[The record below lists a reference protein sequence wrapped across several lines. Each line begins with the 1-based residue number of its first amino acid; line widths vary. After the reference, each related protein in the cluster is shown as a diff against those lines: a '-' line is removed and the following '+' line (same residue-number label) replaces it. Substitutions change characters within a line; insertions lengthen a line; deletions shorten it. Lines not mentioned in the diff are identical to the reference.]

1 MWEEIVMKKIQLS
14 FPNGSVV
21 KATLLESEEPEL
33 CESLWEFAKE
43 EQSLI
48 CHNTLST
55 GFSFPAF
62 RRPSRSPNTESHLA
76 NPIGRH
82 KVGYTSLKKG
92 NLLWSGTKLYVVYG
106 FCTEPSIAGAVTAQ
120 VDDEYMDA
128 FVKAGEDVWHHTYY
142 FHKLAVLKVKREDD

>member
-1 MWEEIVMKKIQLS
+1 MKKIKLS
-14 FPNGSVV
+14 FPNGAVI
-21 KATLLESEEPEL
+21 KATLLEAEEPEL
-33 CESLWEFAKE
+33 CDSLWDFARE
-43 EQSLI
+43 PQSLI

-82 KVGYTSLKKG
+82 KVVYTALEKG

-106 FCTEPSIAGAVTAQ
+106 YCTEPSIAGAVTAQ
-120 VDDEYMDA
+120 VDEADMDA

-142 FHKLAVLKVKREDD
+142 FHKLAVLKVEREAD

>member
-1 MWEEIVMKKIQLS
+1 MKKIQLS
-14 FPNGSVV
+14 FPNGAVV

-33 CESLWEFAKE
+33 CESLWDFAKE
-43 EQSLI
+43 EEPLI

-62 RRPSRSPNTESHLA
+62 RRPSRSPNTETHLA
-76 NPIGRH
+76 NPVGRN
-82 KVGYTSLKKG
+82 KIVYTSLKAG

-120 VDDEYMDA
+120 VDEDCMDA
-128 FVKAGEDVWHHTYY
+128 FIKAGEDVWHHTYF
-142 FHKLAVLKVKREDD
+142 FHKLAVMKVKREDD